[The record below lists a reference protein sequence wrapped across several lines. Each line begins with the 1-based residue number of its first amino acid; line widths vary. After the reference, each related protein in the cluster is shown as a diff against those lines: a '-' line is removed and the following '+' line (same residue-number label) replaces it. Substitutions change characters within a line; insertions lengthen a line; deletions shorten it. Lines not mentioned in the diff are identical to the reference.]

1 MEEVFEKNA
10 WKSMLLHIE
19 ENFFFLNV
27 EGLAYVRRINLR

>member
-19 ENFFFLNV
+19 ENFFLNV